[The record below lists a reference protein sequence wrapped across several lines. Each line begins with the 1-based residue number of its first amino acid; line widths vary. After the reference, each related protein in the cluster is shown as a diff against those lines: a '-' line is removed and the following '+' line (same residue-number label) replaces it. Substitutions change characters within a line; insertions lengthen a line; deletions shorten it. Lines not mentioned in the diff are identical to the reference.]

1 MFADNSSSLA
11 RRQEYR
17 MGRCAE
23 ASLDLL
29 ISRRKIHSVYHP
41 VVSLAGLEIIGFE
54 AFARGPFGSRWQ
66 EPATFLA
73 AAAARGRLPEL
84 DLICEAAA
92 HRGALAAGLP
102 AGTSLFIK
110 IEPARSRI
118 PYPCDLDELIRQGYD
133 RFQVVAEITARAIA
147 DDPAGLLL
155 TVDRLRRQSVRIAV
169 DDVGADPASQ
179 ALMSLLR
186 PDVIKIDRSVI
197 QNPDSAAAEAVI
209 AAVQI
214 EALRGGAVIVAEGIE
229 TRQHLRFAQS
239 IGATLGQ
246 GWLLGRP
253 TIHPV
258 RPTSGVEVFP
268 HRSTPAA
275 TADTPFKTVVRRHR
289 PGSVSQAT
297 LALLSEQLEDRA
309 VYAAEPTLLLTSFQ
323 DDRRFDAAT
332 RHRYAQLSPFTVLAG
347 AFGVDMPASPVTG
360 VRGISLDIDDPLTA
374 EWTVIVIGARTAEG
388 LFARQLPTP
397 DNTFEAVTADDR
409 DLVLSA
415 ARPLL
420 DHMTSDH
427 NAGAG

>member
-1 MFADNSSSLA
+1 MFTDNSGSLA
-11 RRQEYR
+11 TTQESRTPRRV
-17 MGRCAE
+17 E
-23 ASLDLL
+23 ASLDRL
-29 ISRRKIHSVYHP
+29 ISSQQIHSVYQP
-41 VVSLAGLEIIGFE
+41 VVSLAGPETIGFE
-54 AFARGPFGSRWQ
+54 ALARGPLGSRWH

-92 HRGALAAGLP
+92 HRGALAADLP
-102 AGTSLFIK
+102 AGTSLFINM
-110 IEPARSRI
+110 EPARSRTAN
-118 PYPCDLDELIRQGYD
+118 PGDLDELIRQGRD
-133 RFQVVAEITARAIA
+133 RFQVVAEITERAIA

-155 TVDRLRRQSVRIAV
+155 TVDRLRRQSVRIAI

-186 PDVIKIDRSVI
+186 PDVIKIDRSII
-197 QNPDSAAAEAVI
+197 QNPDNAAAEAVI
-209 AAVQI
+209 AAVQV

-258 RPTSGVEVFP
+258 HPTSGVEVFP
-268 HRSTPAA
+268 HRATAAA
-275 TADTPFKTVVRRHR
+275 TADTPFTTVASRHHAGR
-289 PGSVSQAT
+289 VSRET
-297 LALLSEQLEDRA
+297 MGLLSRQLEDRA

-332 RHRYAQLSPFTVLAG
+332 RHRYARLSPFTVVAG
-347 AFGVDMPASPVTG
+347 AFGVDMPASPASG
-360 VRGISLDIDDPLTA
+360 VRGFSLDADDPLTA
-374 EWTVIVIGARTAEG
+374 EWTVIVIGARIAEG
-388 LFARQLPTP
+388 LFARQLSTP
-397 DNTFEAVTADDR
+397 DNAFEVITADDR

-420 DHMTSDH
+420 DRMTSDH
-427 NAGAG
+427 NAGAA